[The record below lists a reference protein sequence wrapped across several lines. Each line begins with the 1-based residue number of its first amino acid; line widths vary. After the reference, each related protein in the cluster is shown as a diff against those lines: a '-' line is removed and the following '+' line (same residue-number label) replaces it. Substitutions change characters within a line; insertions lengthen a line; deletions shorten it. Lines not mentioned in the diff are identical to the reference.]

1 MTMPTILAQPIRHRI
16 AGFALAPLAAIWLA
30 CVPAMA
36 QVKVDSAQQTDK
48 QAQKE
53 VADMMGI
60 SQSYISRLEKRII
73 GKLRDELQKMA

>member
-53 VADMMGI
+53 VADKARQQLHQGTLAVPGRADDGQHFTSANM
-60 SQSYISRLEKRII
+60 
-73 GKLRDELQKMA
+73 